1 MNLIIK
7 IIIIFICLVLPEK
20 TQAYLDPG
28 TGSYIF
34 QLIIGALLG
43 GLFMI
48 KIFFRNIKL
57 FFINLFAKTKKD
69 KNNGKNNEQ

>member
-1 MNLIIK
+1 MNLIAK
-7 IIIIFICLVLPEK
+7 IIIIFICLVLPKK

-43 GLFMI
+43 GLFMT

-57 FFINLFAKTKKD
+57 FFINLFVKTKKD
-69 KNNGKNNEQ
+69 KNNDKNNE

>member
-43 GLFMI
+43 GLFMT

-57 FFINLFAKTKKD
+57 FFINLFVKTKKD
-69 KNNGKNNEQ
+69 KNNDKNNE